1 LCGELDIVREA
12 AFSRS
17 YPVCEVL
24 RVARRLFVC
33 LAILFGLGWRGQI
46 YAQTATPLPESTAPD
61 RALRDQTWHDGAHV
75 KLGQSTV
82 ALNGP
87 WKFTA
92 GDSPLDANGKPVW
105 AQPEFHD
112 ESWDT
117 VDLTSGAGAVDPIN
131 GMSGY
136 APGWTMRGHPG
147 YWGYAWYRIRV
158 HLETQP
164 GEKLALSGPADVDD
178 VYQAYANGE
187 LLGSFGGFSSA
198 RPVSYYSQPKM
209 FLLPQDA
216 TAEQRST
223 TFEIAFRV
231 WMEPNSLISQPD
243 AGGFHTAPVIGEASA
258 VNAAYQLRWLE
269 LVRAYAFRVVE
280 GVIYLVLA
288 VFVFSLILFDRDDP
302 VYRWISAVFLLLSL
316 NNFMVGVGSW
326 TQWVSYLVPQMSQ
339 DVFLTP
345 LAFAGW
351 VMVWWVWFRRRKP
364 TWFPRALGVLLA
376 LLMLSN
382 ALGEDLFFTV
392 VPHPVATVF
401 HAVSLAI
408 RLIFLLLMILI
419 VVSSTRRDGV
429 DGYLVLPA
437 VILLGVSRFT
447 SELGVL
453 HIRLNWFPFGIQMG
467 MGNIA
472 NMLLVVGVG
481 LLLLRR
487 LTLSVREQR
496 RMALDVKQAQEVQQ
510 VILPQARS
518 IFPGLAIESEYRPAR
533 EVGGDFFQIIPHKD
547 GSLMIVAG
555 DVTRKGLKAGM
566 LVALLVGAVRS
577 TVELN
582 NDPEFVI
589 KALNR
594 RLIGRGDSQA
604 TCQAMR
610 IDPDG
615 LVTLANAGHLP
626 PYLNG
631 QPLEVEGSLPLG
643 VLPEADCTVLCFKL
657 ADGDRLVLL
666 SDGIA
671 EAIDANGQLFGFD
684 RVHQLLQTRLSA
696 TELANAAQSF
706 GQEDDISVIYVTR
719 MAAMHSDK
727 TPAMV

>member
-1 LCGELDIVREA
+1 M
-12 AFSRS
+12 
-17 YPVCEVL
+17 
-24 RVARRLFVC
+24 ARRRFVC
-33 LAILFGLGWRGQI
+33 LAILFGFGWMGQL
-46 YAQTATPLPESTAPD
+46 YAQTAPWPLAEPPREETAK
-61 RALRDQTWHDGAHV
+61 DGTSV
-75 KLGQSTV
+75 KLGQSSV

-87 WKFTA
+87 WKFTT
-92 GDSPLDANGKPVW
+92 GDSPLDAAGKPVW
-105 AQPEFHD
+105 AQPDFNDAQWE
-112 ESWDT
+112 T
-117 VDLTSGAGAVDPIN
+117 VDLSSGTGAVDPIN

-136 APGWTMRGHPG
+136 APGWTMRGHPH
-147 YWGYAWYRIRV
+147 YWGWAWYRIRV
-158 HLETQP
+158 HLDTLP

-178 VYQAYANGE
+178 VYQTFANGA

-209 FLLPQDA
+209 FLLPQGGS
-216 TAEQRST
+216 ST
-223 TFEIAFRV
+223 QQSATFEIAFRV
-231 WMEPNSLISQPD
+231 WMEPNSLTSQPD
-243 AGGFHTAPVIGEASA
+243 AGGFHTSPVIGEASA
-258 VNAAYQLRWLE
+258 VKAGYQLRWLE
-269 LVRAYAFRVVE
+269 LVRAYAFRVLE
-280 GVIYLVLA
+280 GAIYLVLA

-302 VYRWISAVFLLLSL
+302 VYRWISAVFLILSV
-316 NNFMVGVGSW
+316 NNFLVGVGSW
-326 TQWVSYLVPQMSQ
+326 TQWVSYLVPQVSQ
-339 DVFLTP
+339 DVFLRPVAT
-345 LAFAGW
+345 AGW

-364 TWFPRALGVLLA
+364 TWFPQALGA
-376 LLMLSN
+376 LLLLLMISN
-382 ALGEDLFFTV
+382 ALGEDIFFTV
-392 VPHPVATVF
+392 VPHPVAAVF
-401 HAVSLAI
+401 HVVSLVI
-408 RLIFLLLMILI
+408 RLIFLLLMIVI
-419 VVSSTRRDGV
+419 VVSSTRRDGLE
-429 DGYLVLPA
+429 GYLVLPA
-437 VILLGVSRFT
+437 VILLGISGFN

-453 HIRLNWFPFGIQMG
+453 HIRLTWFPFGVAMG

-472 NMLLVVGVG
+472 NLLLMVGVG

-487 LTLSVREQR
+487 LMLSVREQR

-555 DVTRKGLKAGM
+555 DVTGKGLKAGM

-582 NDPEFVI
+582 NDPEFII

-594 RLIGRGDSQA
+594 RLMGRGDSQA
-604 TCQAMR
+604 TCQSMR

-631 QPLEVEGSLPLG
+631 QPVAIEGSLPLG
-643 VLPEADCTVLCFKL
+643 VLPEADVTVLRFQL
-657 ADGDRLVLL
+657 AEGDRLVLL

-671 EAIDANGQLFGFD
+671 EAIDGNGQLFGFD
-684 RVHQLLQTRLSA
+684 RVHDLLQTRLSA

-719 MAAMHSDK
+719 MAAILSD
-727 TPAMV
+727 TAPALA

>member
-1 LCGELDIVREA
+1 V
-12 AFSRS
+12 
-17 YPVCEVL
+17 V
-24 RVARRLFVC
+24 RRLFGC
-33 LAILFGLGWRGQI
+33 LAILGALAGVGRVD
-46 YAQTATPLPESTAPD
+46 AQTATPLPEITAHD

-75 KLGQSTV
+75 KLGQSSV

-87 WKFTA
+87 WKFTT
-92 GDSPLDANGKPVW
+92 GDSPRDSAGKAVW
-105 AQPEFHD
+105 AQPEFND
-112 ESWDT
+112 AQWDT

-158 HLETQP
+158 HLDTPP
-164 GEKLALSGPADVDD
+164 GEPIALAGPADVDD

-187 LLGSFGGFSSA
+187 LLGSFGNFSSQ
-198 RPVSYYSQPKM
+198 RPVAYYSQPKM
-209 FLLPQDA
+209 FLLPQTG
-216 TAEQRST
+216 TAEHGVT
-223 TFEIAFRV
+223 LELAFRV

-243 AGGFHTAPVIGEASA
+243 AGGFHTTPVIGEASA

-269 LVRAYAFRVVE
+269 LVRAYAFRVLE
-280 GVIYLVLA
+280 GFVYLVLA
-288 VFVFSLILFDRDDP
+288 AFVLSLILFDRDDP
-302 VYRWISAVFLLLSL
+302 VYRWISAVFFILSL
-316 NNFMVGVGSW
+316 NNFMAGVGSW
-326 TQWVSYLVPQMSQ
+326 TQWVSYLVPQVSQ

-345 LAFAGW
+345 MAFAGW

-364 TWFPRALGVLLA
+364 TWFPQAVGVLLV

-382 ALGEDLFFTV
+382 ALGEDIFFSV
-392 VPHPVATVF
+392 VPHPVAAVF
-401 HAVSLAI
+401 HVVSLVI
-408 RLIFLLLMILI
+408 RLVFLLLMILI
-419 VVSSTRRDGV
+419 VVSSTRREGLE
-429 DGYLVLPA
+429 GYLVLPA
-437 VILLGVSRFT
+437 VILLGISRFN

-453 HIRLNWFPFGIQMG
+453 HVRLSWFPFGVQMG
-467 MGNIA
+467 LSNIA
-472 NMLLVVGVG
+472 NMLLVLALG

-487 LTLSVREQR
+487 LTHSVREQR

-555 DVTRKGLKAGM
+555 DVTGKGLKAGM

-589 KALNR
+589 KAMNR

-631 QPLEVEGSLPLG
+631 HPLEVEGSLPLG

-657 ADGDRLVLL
+657 VDGDRLVLL

-719 MAAMHSDK
+719 MAAMA
-727 TPAMV
+727 PARTAAMA

>member
-1 LCGELDIVREA
+1 
-12 AFSRS
+12 
-17 YPVCEVL
+17 
-24 RVARRLFVC
+24 VARRRFVC
-33 LAILFGLGWRGQI
+33 LAILFGFGWMGQL
-46 YAQTATPLPESTAPD
+46 YAQTAPWPLAEPPREETAK
-61 RALRDQTWHDGAHV
+61 DGTSV
-75 KLGQSTV
+75 KLGQSSV

-87 WKFTA
+87 WKFTT
-92 GDSPLDANGKPVW
+92 GDSPLDAAGKPVW
-105 AQPEFHD
+105 AQPDFNDAQWE
-112 ESWDT
+112 T
-117 VDLTSGAGAVDPIN
+117 VDLSSGTGAVDPIN

-136 APGWTMRGHPG
+136 APGWTMRGHPH
-147 YWGYAWYRIRV
+147 YWGWAWYRIRV
-158 HLETQP
+158 HLDTLP

-178 VYQAYANGE
+178 VYQTFANGA

-209 FLLPQDA
+209 FLLPQGGS
-216 TAEQRST
+216 ST
-223 TFEIAFRV
+223 QQSATFEIAFRV
-231 WMEPNSLISQPD
+231 WMEPNSLTSQPD
-243 AGGFHTAPVIGEASA
+243 AGGFHTSPVIGEASA
-258 VNAAYQLRWLE
+258 VKAGYQLRWLE
-269 LVRAYAFRVVE
+269 LVRAYAFRVLE
-280 GVIYLVLA
+280 GAIYLVLA

-302 VYRWISAVFLLLSL
+302 VYRWISAVFLILSV
-316 NNFMVGVGSW
+316 NNFLVGVGSW
-326 TQWVSYLVPQMSQ
+326 TQWVSYLVPQVSQ
-339 DVFLTP
+339 DVFLRPVAT
-345 LAFAGW
+345 AGW

-364 TWFPRALGVLLA
+364 TWFPQALGA
-376 LLMLSN
+376 LLLLLMISN
-382 ALGEDLFFTV
+382 ALGEDIFFTV
-392 VPHPVATVF
+392 VPHPVAAVF
-401 HAVSLAI
+401 HVVSLVI
-408 RLIFLLLMILI
+408 RLIFLLLMIVI
-419 VVSSTRRDGV
+419 VVSSTRRDGLE
-429 DGYLVLPA
+429 GYLVLPA
-437 VILLGVSRFT
+437 VILLGISGFN

-453 HIRLNWFPFGIQMG
+453 HIRLTWFPFGVAMG

-472 NMLLVVGVG
+472 NLLLMVGVG

-487 LTLSVREQR
+487 LMLSVREQR

-555 DVTRKGLKAGM
+555 DVTGKGLKAGM

-582 NDPEFVI
+582 NDPEFII

-594 RLIGRGDSQA
+594 RLMGRGDSQA
-604 TCQAMR
+604 TCQSMR

-631 QPLEVEGSLPLG
+631 QPVAIEGSLPLG
-643 VLPEADCTVLCFKL
+643 VLPEADVTVLRFEL
-657 ADGDRLVLL
+657 AEGDRLVLL

-671 EAIDANGQLFGFD
+671 EAIDGNGQLFGFD
-684 RVHQLLQTRLSA
+684 RVHDLLQTRLSA

-719 MAAMHSDK
+719 MAAILSD
-727 TPAMV
+727 TAPALA

>member
-1 LCGELDIVREA
+1 MGLAGPVPAQSAPPAHAEA
-12 AFSRS
+12 ARQ
-17 YPVCEVL
+17 ET
-24 RVARRLFVC
+24 
-33 LAILFGLGWRGQI
+33 Q
-46 YAQTATPLPESTAPD
+46 
-61 RALRDQTWHDGAHV
+61 V
-75 KLGQSTV
+75 KLGQSAV

-87 WKFTA
+87 WKFSV
-92 GDSPLDANGKPVW
+92 GDSPVDAATGKPLW
-105 AQPEFHD
+105 AQPQFDDSRWE
-112 ESWDT
+112 T
-117 VDLTSGAGAVDPIN
+117 MDLSSGTGAVDPIN

-158 HLETQP
+158 HLDTPP
-164 GEKLALSGPADVDD
+164 GEKLALAGSADVDD

-187 LLGSFGGFSSA
+187 LLGSFGNFSSK
-198 RPVSYYSQPKM
+198 RPIAYYSQPKI
-209 FLLPQDA
+209 FVLPQTGT
-216 TAEQRST
+216 TAQGVTLEL
-223 TFEIAFRV
+223 AFRI

-269 LVRAYAFRVVE
+269 LVRAYAFRVLE
-280 GVIYLVLA
+280 GLIYLVLA

-302 VYRWISAVFLLLSL
+302 VYRWISAVFLILSF

-326 TQWVSYLVPQMSQ
+326 TQWVSYLVPQVSQ

-364 TWFPRALGVLLA
+364 WWFPQAVGALLA
-376 LLMLSN
+376 LLMISN
-382 ALGEDLFFTV
+382 ALGEDIFFTV
-392 VPHPVATVF
+392 VPHPVSAAF
-401 HAVSLAI
+401 HAVSLVI
-408 RLIFLLLMILI
+408 RLIFLLLMIGI
-419 VVSSTRRDGV
+419 VVSSTRRDGLE
-429 DGYLVLPA
+429 GFLVLPA
-437 VILLGVSRFT
+437 VILLGISRFS

-453 HIRLNWFPFGIQMG
+453 HVRLSWFPFGVQMG
-467 MGNIA
+467 LGNIA
-472 NMLLVVGVG
+472 NLLLVIALG

-533 EVGGDFFQIIPHKD
+533 EVGGDFFQIVPHKE
-547 GSLMIVAG
+547 GSLTIVAG
-555 DVTRKGLKAGM
+555 DVTGKGLKAGM
-566 LVALLVGAVRS
+566 LVALLVGAIRS

-610 IDPDG
+610 IDEDG

-631 QPLEVEGSLPLG
+631 QPVEIEGSLPLG

-657 ADGDRLVLL
+657 TEGDRLVLL

-719 MAAMHSDK
+719 MATMAADR
-727 TPAMV
+727 TAAVA

>member
-1 LCGELDIVREA
+1 M
-12 AFSRS
+12 
-17 YPVCEVL
+17 
-24 RVARRLFVC
+24 ARRRFVC
-33 LAILFGLGWRGQI
+33 LAILFGFGWMGQL
-46 YAQTATPLPESTAPD
+46 YAQTAPWPLAEPPREETAK
-61 RALRDQTWHDGAHV
+61 DGTSV
-75 KLGQSTV
+75 KLGQSSV

-87 WKFTA
+87 WKFTT
-92 GDSPLDANGKPVW
+92 GDSPLDAAGKPVW
-105 AQPEFHD
+105 AQPDFNDAQWE
-112 ESWDT
+112 T
-117 VDLTSGAGAVDPIN
+117 VDLSSGTGAVDPIN

-136 APGWTMRGHPG
+136 APGWTMRGHPH
-147 YWGYAWYRIRV
+147 YWGWAWYRIRV
-158 HLETQP
+158 HLDTLP

-178 VYQAYANGE
+178 VYQTFANGA

-209 FLLPQDA
+209 FLLPQGGS
-216 TAEQRST
+216 ST
-223 TFEIAFRV
+223 QQSATFEIAFRV
-231 WMEPNSLISQPD
+231 WMEPNSLTSQPD
-243 AGGFHTAPVIGEASA
+243 AGGFHTSPVIGEASA
-258 VNAAYQLRWLE
+258 VKAGYQLRWLE
-269 LVRAYAFRVVE
+269 LVRAYAFRVLE
-280 GVIYLVLA
+280 GAIYLVLA

-302 VYRWISAVFLLLSL
+302 VYRWISAVFLILSV
-316 NNFMVGVGSW
+316 NNFLVGVGSW
-326 TQWVSYLVPQMSQ
+326 TQWVSYLVPQVSQ
-339 DVFLTP
+339 DVFLRPVAT
-345 LAFAGW
+345 AGW

-364 TWFPRALGVLLA
+364 TWFPQALGA
-376 LLMLSN
+376 LLLLLMISN
-382 ALGEDLFFTV
+382 ALGEDIFFTV
-392 VPHPVATVF
+392 VPHPVAAVF
-401 HAVSLAI
+401 HVVSLVI
-408 RLIFLLLMILI
+408 RLIFLLLMIVI
-419 VVSSTRRDGV
+419 VVSSTRRDGLE
-429 DGYLVLPA
+429 GYLVLPA
-437 VILLGVSRFT
+437 VILLGISGFN

-453 HIRLNWFPFGIQMG
+453 HIRLTWFPFGVAMG

-472 NMLLVVGVG
+472 NLLLMVGVG

-487 LTLSVREQR
+487 LMLSVREQR

-555 DVTRKGLKAGM
+555 DVTGKGLKAGM

-582 NDPEFVI
+582 NDPEFII

-594 RLIGRGDSQA
+594 RLMGRGDSQA
-604 TCQAMR
+604 TCQSMR

-631 QPLEVEGSLPLG
+631 QPVAIEGSLPLG
-643 VLPEADCTVLCFKL
+643 VLPEADVTVLRFEL
-657 ADGDRLVLL
+657 AEGDRLVLL

-671 EAIDANGQLFGFD
+671 EAIDGNGQLFGFD
-684 RVHQLLQTRLSA
+684 RVHDLLQTRLSA

-719 MAAMHSDK
+719 MAAILSD
-727 TPAMV
+727 TAPALA

>member
-1 LCGELDIVREA
+1 M
-12 AFSRS
+12 
-17 YPVCEVL
+17 
-24 RVARRLFVC
+24 ARRLFGC
-33 LAILFGLGWRGQI
+33 LLVFASMGLAGPVP
-46 YAQTATPLPESTAPD
+46 AQSAPP
-61 RALRDQTWHDGAHV
+61 AHAEAARQETQV
-75 KLGQSTV
+75 KLGQSAV

-87 WKFTA
+87 WKFSV
-92 GDSPLDANGKPVW
+92 GDSPVDAATGKPLW
-105 AQPEFHD
+105 AQPQFDDSRWE
-112 ESWDT
+112 T
-117 VDLTSGAGAVDPIN
+117 MDLSSGTGAVDPIN

-158 HLETQP
+158 HLDTPP
-164 GEKLALSGPADVDD
+164 GEKLALAGSADVDD

-187 LLGSFGGFSSA
+187 LLGSFGNFSSK
-198 RPVSYYSQPKM
+198 RPIAYYSQPKI
-209 FLLPQDA
+209 FVLPQTGT
-216 TAEQRST
+216 TAQGVTLEL
-223 TFEIAFRV
+223 AFRI

-269 LVRAYAFRVVE
+269 LVRAYAFRVLE
-280 GVIYLVLA
+280 GLIYLVLA

-302 VYRWISAVFLLLSL
+302 VYRWISAVFLILSF

-326 TQWVSYLVPQMSQ
+326 TQWVSYLVPQVSQ

-364 TWFPRALGVLLA
+364 WWFPQAVGALLA
-376 LLMLSN
+376 LLMISN
-382 ALGEDLFFTV
+382 ALGEDIFFTV
-392 VPHPVATVF
+392 VPHPVSAAF
-401 HAVSLAI
+401 HAVSLVI
-408 RLIFLLLMILI
+408 RLIFLLLMIGI
-419 VVSSTRRDGV
+419 VVSSTRRDGLE
-429 DGYLVLPA
+429 GFLVLPA
-437 VILLGVSRFT
+437 VILLGISRFS

-453 HIRLNWFPFGIQMG
+453 HVRLSWFPFGVQMG
-467 MGNIA
+467 LGNIA
-472 NMLLVVGVG
+472 NLLLVIALG

-533 EVGGDFFQIIPHKD
+533 EVGGDFFQIVPHKE
-547 GSLMIVAG
+547 GSLTIVAG
-555 DVTRKGLKAGM
+555 DVTGKGLKAGM
-566 LVALLVGAVRS
+566 LVALLVGAIRS

-610 IDPDG
+610 IDEDG

-631 QPLEVEGSLPLG
+631 QPVEIEGSLPLG

-657 ADGDRLVLL
+657 TEGDRLVLL

-719 MAAMHSDK
+719 MATMAADR
-727 TPAMV
+727 TAAVA